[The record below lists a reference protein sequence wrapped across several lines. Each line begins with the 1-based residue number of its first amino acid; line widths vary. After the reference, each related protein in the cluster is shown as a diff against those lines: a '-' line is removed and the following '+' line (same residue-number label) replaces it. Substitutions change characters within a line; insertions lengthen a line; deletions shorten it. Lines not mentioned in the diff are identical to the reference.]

1 VKIVV
6 GLGNPGKQYDGTRHN
21 VGWMVLDR
29 LAERAGLTG
38 HAKTRDAAATIR
50 GRYNGLDLELVKP
63 MTYMNES
70 GIAVRKILARERTP
84 LEDMLVVY
92 DDFDLPLGK
101 LRMREQGSAGT
112 HNGMR
117 SIIAEL
123 GNQRF
128 ARLRVGI
135 GEPSH
140 HAVGHVLT
148 RFSASERNI
157 LDEVLDAAVDAVE
170 EWATEGVSRA
180 ANTWNAWTP
189 EALAAPV
196 ESTPRMAEAETG
208 TAPDDAGIVRTM
220 TGWRK
225 LLHRG

>member
-1 VKIVV
+1 
-6 GLGNPGKQYDGTRHN
+6 
-21 VGWMVLDR
+21 MVLDR
-29 LAERAGLTG
+29 LADRAGLSG
-38 HAKTRDAAATIR
+38 HAKTRDAAAVMR
-50 GRYNGLDLELVKP
+50 GRYNGLDLVLVKP

-70 GIAVRKILARERTP
+70 GTAVRKILARERAP

-117 SIIAEL
+117 SIVGEM
-123 GNQRF
+123 GTQKF

-135 GEPSH
+135 GEPTG
-140 HAVGHVLT
+140 HAIGHVLS
-148 RFSASERNI
+148 RFGADEKRV
-157 LDEVLDAAVDAVE
+157 LDEVLEAAVDAVE
-170 EWATEGVSRA
+170 DWAREGVNRA
-180 ANTWNAWTP
+180 ANTWNSWAPTDP
-189 EALAAPV
+189 EETIERAVAKAA
-196 ESTPRMAEAETG
+196 T
-208 TAPDDAGIVRTM
+208 DADEDGIVRTA